1 MIARSDIARD
11 ALIVTCAISAG
22 IHAALAPEHFA
33 EATGAGVGFL
43 VAAVGLAALAVVLT
57 VRPASVA
64 ALAASAALL
73 TGLIVAYALAITSGL
88 PVLHP
93 EPEPVDGLALV
104 TKAIE
109 AAGLLA
115 AIHLLWLRRP
125 ATVVAFPP
133 PKGTLT

>member
-33 EATGAGVGFL
+33 EATAAGVGFL
-43 VAAVGLAALAVVLT
+43 AAAVGLAALAVVLT
-57 VRPASVA
+57 LRPASVA
-64 ALAASAALL
+64 ALAGSAALL
-73 TGLIVAYALAITSGL
+73 AGLIVAYALAVTSGL

-109 AAGLLA
+109 AAGLLLA
-115 AIHLLWLRRP
+115 LHLLRLRRP
-125 ATVVAFPP
+125 TTVLAFPP